1 MIRILLLL
9 LASRKAVENII
20 LKALKPQ
27 KKIESQVGFKTAF
40 SMLMMSR
47 AVRAKNE
54 AAYFSKL
61 SM

>member
-1 MIRILLLL
+1 MML
-9 LASRKAVENII
+9 LASRKAVENHI

-27 KKIESQVGFKTAF
+27 KKVIESQVGFKTAF

-47 AVRAKNE
+47 SVRAKNE
-54 AAYFSKL
+54 AAYFSRL